1 MEFKLNEYHHNIS
14 DKDLLNDV
22 ARVAKALNKA
32 NLTKKEYTQ
41 NGQYGVETICRR
53 FGSWLKVLKL
63 CKLESNQ
70 FQLAAASSSHL
81 YTSISNRDLLDD
93 IIRVSKILGKES
105 FSSREY
111 NDLAKYSSS
120 TVFKRFKSWND
131 ALDKA
136 GLQPYKQISEKRIET
151 VSLFEEIERMFYTCV

>member
-63 CKLESNQ
+63 CKL
-70 FQLAAASSSHL
+70 
-81 YTSISNRDLLDD
+81 
-93 IIRVSKILGKES
+93 
-105 FSSREY
+105 
-111 NDLAKYSSS
+111 
-120 TVFKRFKSWND
+120 
-131 ALDKA
+131 
-136 GLQPYKQISEKRIET
+136 
-151 VSLFEEIERMFYTCV
+151 SLE